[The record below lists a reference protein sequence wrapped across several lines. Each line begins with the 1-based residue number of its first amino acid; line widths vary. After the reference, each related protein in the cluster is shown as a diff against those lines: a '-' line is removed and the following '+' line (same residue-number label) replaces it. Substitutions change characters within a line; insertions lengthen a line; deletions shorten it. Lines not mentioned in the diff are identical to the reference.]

1 MYLSGLLIVYSGAI
15 IKQLTIIS
23 PLRVHALLHLPFLGA
38 NNGAKKPHQVASNQ
52 KAGTLMAQLEQLA
65 KRGGGSDSRYS
76 LQVVINQEIGTLLA
90 QLDAELA
97 RLRSKA
103 P

>member
-23 PLRVHALLHLPFLGA
+23 PLRVHALLHLPFFGA

-52 KAGTLMAQLEQLA
+52 KAGTLLVQLVAELA
-65 KRGGGSDSRYS
+65 RRGSDSRYS
-76 LQVVINQEIGTLLA
+76 LQVVINQEIGTLSA